1 MREGTRRRS
10 CCLRQPLGGCPL
22 TVHYFIPLCFAG
34 YDGGQGVLYYLHNSH
49 GMTKR
54 VRSEFNFPFKIL
66 INDVDQW
73 CLHSGPS
80 KDFKLL
86 KEVSLSVN
94 RVTLPGGKDQVL
106 FTNLLISS
114 VWLFKLLLKIKVPL
128 HQLVYAKILI
138 L

>member
-1 MREGTRRRS
+1 MFEATPWWV
-10 CCLRQPLGGCPL
+10 LRNGLLLYSFMFFGGMM
-22 TVHYFIPLCFAG
+22 VGKGSYIIFIITHMAWKK
-34 YDGGQGVLYYLHNSH
+34 S
-49 GMTKR
+49 
-54 VRSEFNFPFKIL
+54 VRSKFNFPFKIL
-66 INDVDQW
+66 TNIADYWPMAN
-73 CLHSGPS
+73 SGPS